1 MVQRVLILMVV
12 MHVFVLMVGREMI
25 AVKILTIVLMLLALM
40 VQHALT
46 ELEILRA
53 DAHQERLD
61 YYVIWMMLA
70 HLILVIRMPYVKRVR
85 SMVHLHVHAL
95 KDSQVL
101 TVQRISMN
109 VILDH
114 RVSIMVYALIH
125 QDHLVVT
132 VRKDLLVRDV
142 KQTSMSVSHIRVRM
156 KEAVWMIL
164 GHLDAFVC
172 LDSLELNAKL
182 TLMNALACHA

>member
-1 MVQRVLILMVV
+1 
-12 MHVFVLMVGREMI
+12 MVGRETI
-25 AVKILTIVLMLLALM
+25 AVRILTIVLMLLALM
-40 VQHALT
+40 VQHALM

-85 SMVHLHVHAL
+85 SMVPLHAHAL

-101 TVQRISMN
+101 TAQRISMN
-109 VILDH
+109 VISDH
-114 RVSIMVYALIH
+114 RVSIMVYALIR

-132 VRKDLLVRDV
+132 VLKDLLVRVV
-142 KQTSMSVSHIRVRM
+142 KQTLMNVNHIRVRM

-164 GHLDAFVC
+164 GHLDASVC
-172 LDSLELNAKL
+172 QVRQTFIYSS
-182 TLMNALACHA
+182 